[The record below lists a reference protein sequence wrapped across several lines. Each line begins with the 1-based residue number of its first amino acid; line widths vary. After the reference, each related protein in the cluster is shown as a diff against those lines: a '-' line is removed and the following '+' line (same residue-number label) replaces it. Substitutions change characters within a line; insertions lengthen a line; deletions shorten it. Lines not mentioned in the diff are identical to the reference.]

1 LCSDRLRGFQTA
13 GGDPFYALGNP
24 RRRAILRLLVSSPLS
39 VREIASE
46 LPVTRQAVARHL
58 GFLAAA
64 GLVAG
69 CEVDGRRAWQLNE
82 QGLGPVRN
90 YLEILERG

>member
-1 LCSDRLRGFQTA
+1 
-13 GGDPFYALGNP
+13 
-24 RRRAILRLLVSSPLS
+24 VSSPLS
-39 VREIASE
+39 VREIANE

-58 GFLAAA
+58 SFLAAA

-69 CEVDGRRAWQLNE
+69 CEVDSRRAWQLNE
-82 QGLGPVRN
+82 QGLGSVRN